1 MEEQHF
7 YSQITEVINLLLRTS
22 PDTFGGSSFLLAES
36 TIVVTSTFSSTSL
49 FITTD
54 QFSIHTNFSS
64 NL

>member
-7 YSQITEVINLLLRTS
+7 YSQITEVINLLLRTN

-36 TIVVTSTFSSTSL
+36 TIVTSTFSSTSL

>member
-36 TIVVTSTFSSTSL
+36 TIVTSTFSSTSL